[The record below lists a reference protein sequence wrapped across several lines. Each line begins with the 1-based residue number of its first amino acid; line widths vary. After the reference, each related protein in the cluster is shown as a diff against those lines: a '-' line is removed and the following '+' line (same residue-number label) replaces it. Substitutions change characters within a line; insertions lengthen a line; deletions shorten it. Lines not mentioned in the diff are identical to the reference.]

1 MKSDAF
7 KILTG
12 FFIGAMGGLL
22 TGLLIA
28 PDSGKDTRKRITDT
42 ANKIN
47 HELHD
52 FAEETL
58 EATKKSISE
67 TVDELV
73 KGHKEKDKTAL
84 KN

>member
-1 MKSDAF
+1 MKNDAL
-7 KILTG
+7 KILAG
-12 FFIGAMGGLL
+12 LFVGAMGGLL

-28 PDSGKDTRKRITDT
+28 PDSGKGTRKKISNT
-42 ANKIN
+42 AHKIQ

-58 EATKKSISE
+58 EATKKSIAES
-67 TVDELV
+67 VDELV
-73 KGHKEKDKTAL
+73 KSHNEKEKTVA

>member
-1 MKSDAF
+1 MKNDAF
-7 KILTG
+7 KILAG
-12 FFIGAMGGLL
+12 LFVGAIGGLL

-28 PDSGKDTRKRITDT
+28 PDSGKGTRKKISDT
-42 ANKIN
+42 AHKIQ

-58 EATKKSISE
+58 EATKKSIAES
-67 TVDELV
+67 VDELV
-73 KGHKEKDKTAL
+73 KGHNEKEKTVV

>member
-12 FFIGAMGGLL
+12 FFVGAMGGVL

-28 PDSGKDTRKRITDT
+28 PDSGKGTRKKINET
-42 ANKIN
+42 ANKIKN
-47 HELHD
+47 DLSD
-52 FAEETL
+52 FADETL

-67 TVDELV
+67 SIDDLA
-73 KGHKEKDKTAL
+73 KNHKEKDKAAL

>member
-1 MKSDAF
+1 MKNDGF
-7 KILTG
+7 KILAG
-12 FFIGAMGGLL
+12 FFVGAMGGLL

-28 PDSGKDTRKRITDT
+28 PDSGKGTRKKITDT
-42 ANKIN
+42 AHKIQ

-58 EATKKSISE
+58 AATKKSIAES
-67 TVDELV
+67 VDELV
-73 KGHKEKDKTAL
+73 KGHKEKDQTAL

>member
-1 MKSDAF
+1 MKNDAF

-28 PDSGKDTRKRITDT
+28 PDSGKGTRKRISDT
-42 ANKIN
+42 AQKIQHDLN
-47 HELHD
+47 D

-67 TVDELV
+67 TVDDLV
-73 KGHKEKDKTAL
+73 KGHKEKDQTAV

>member
-1 MKSDAF
+1 MKNDGF

-12 FFIGAMGGLL
+12 FFIGAIGGLL
-22 TGLLIA
+22 TGILIA
-28 PDSGKDTRKRITDT
+28 PDSGKGTRKKISDT
-42 ANKIN
+42 ASKIKDD
-47 HELHD
+47 LHD

-67 TVDELV
+67 TVDDLV
-73 KGHKEKDKTAL
+73 KSHKEKDKAAL

>member
-1 MKSDAF
+1 MKNDAL
-7 KILTG
+7 KIIAG
-12 FFIGAMGGLL
+12 FFVGAMGGLL
-22 TGLLIA
+22 AGLLIA
-28 PDSGKDTRKRITDT
+28 PDSGKGTRRKISDT
-42 ANKIN
+42 AHKIQ

-73 KGHKEKDKTAL
+73 KDHNQREKTTI

>member
-1 MKSDAF
+1 MKNDAF

-28 PDSGKDTRKRITDT
+28 PDSGKGTRKKINDT
-42 ANKIN
+42 AHKIQ
-47 HELHD
+47 HDLHD
-52 FAEETL
+52 FAEGAL

-73 KGHKEKDKTAL
+73 KGHKEQDQTAV

>member
-1 MKSDAF
+1 MKNDAF
-7 KILTG
+7 KVLTG

-28 PDSGKDTRKRITDT
+28 PDSGKGTRKKLSDT
-42 ANKIN
+42 AHKIQDD
-47 HELHD
+47 LHD
-52 FAEETL
+52 FAEEAL

-67 TVDELV
+67 TVGDLV
-73 KGHKEKDKTAL
+73 NSHKEKDQTAV

>member
-1 MKSDAF
+1 MKNDSF

-12 FFIGAMGGLL
+12 FIIGAMGGLI

-28 PDSGKDTRKRITDT
+28 PESGKGTRKKISDT
-42 ANKIN
+42 ASKIQ
-47 HELHD
+47 HDLHD

-67 TVDELV
+67 TVDDLV
-73 KGHKEKDKTAL
+73 KGHKEKDQTTL

>member
-1 MKSDAF
+1 MKTDAF
-7 KILTG
+7 KILSG
-12 FFIGAMGGLL
+12 FIFGAMGGLIA
-22 TGLLIA
+22 GLLIA
-28 PDSGKDTRKRITDT
+28 PDSGKGTRKKISDT
-42 ANKIN
+42 ASKIQ

-67 TVDELV
+67 TVDDLV
-73 KGHKEKDKTAL
+73 KDHKEKDQATL

>member
-1 MKSDAF
+1 MKNDAF

-28 PDSGKDTRKRITDT
+28 PDSGKGTRKKIADT
-42 ANKIN
+42 AHKIQDD
-47 HELHD
+47 LHD
-52 FAEETL
+52 FAEGAL
-58 EATKKSISE
+58 EATKKSITE

-73 KGHKEKDKTAL
+73 KGHKEKDQTAI

>member
-1 MKSDAF
+1 MKNYAF

-12 FFIGAMGGLL
+12 FFVGAMGGLL

-28 PDSGKDTRKRITDT
+28 PDSGKGTRKRISDT
-42 ANKIN
+42 AQKIQHDLN
-47 HELHD
+47 D

-67 TVDELV
+67 TVDDLV
-73 KGHKEKDKTAL
+73 KGHKEKDQTAV